1 MPAQAQAPVEKPAP
15 PEERPPEMEDRIRPS
30 PEKQAPQQNVFKQPP
45 KSAPVEPPPPEKS
58 DSPKMQMPALEPDAN
73 FDNMVK
79 SQDIAR

>member
-1 MPAQAQAPVEKPAP
+1 
-15 PEERPPEMEDRIRPS
+15 MEDRIRPS

-45 KSAPVEPPPPEKS
+45 KTAPVEPPPPEKS